1 MITGKPT
8 KCIHD
13 CGLWEPLAKPYPTC
27 MFKAFFSN
35 FALSM
40 AKYFEDLVKWEQ
52 TEKEMGRV
60 KPSDNKDVV

>member
-1 MITGKPT
+1 
-8 KCIHD
+8 
-13 CGLWEPLAKPYPTC
+13 
-27 MFKAFFSN
+27 
-35 FALSM
+35 M